1 MMLPAFQMQVCYVQS
16 VHAVMLAEY
25 CSVIPHLNAV
35 PLFSLYC
42 LLNLVL
48 PIGAGKACCMQNGGT
63 VSWYVLLQE

>member
-1 MMLPAFQMQVCYVQS
+1 
-16 VHAVMLAEY
+16 MLAEY

-42 LLNLVL
+42 LLNLLL
-48 PIGAGKACCMQNGGT
+48 PVGAGKACCMQNGGT